1 MLHEV
6 LTEIVHTR
14 PQPKPVQKSN
24 RPGDL
29 LNVEADSVW
38 WTDCSRRHGW
48 KRLFTKGDVE
58 YWQRPGKEGR
68 EWSATLG
75 KCGQYFYVFSS
86 NAAPF
91 EANRAYTP
99 FAALTLLE
107 HNGNYSQTTQALKGT
122 DMAAPRSKQIG
133 VLWLKE
139 KKNDDG
145 SKLGYMTGY
154 IDNGIHGDIPIAIFR
169 IRDKQN
175 ENGPDYRMVLSQPV
189 TQPAQHIRKNRSKIL
204 TTISHFRG

>member
-1 MLHEV
+1 V
-6 LTEIVHTR
+6 ARGLTEIVNAR
-14 PQPKPVQKSN
+14 LQPKPVVKSN

-29 LNVEADSVW
+29 LNAQADMVW
-38 WTDCSRRHGW
+38 WGTLLTKHGW
-48 KRLFTKGDVE
+48 KLIMRKGEVE

-75 KCGQYFYVFSS
+75 GTGQYFYVFSS

-91 EANRAYTP
+91 ESNRAYTP

-107 HNGNYSQTTQALKGT
+107 HNGNYSDTTQSLKGQ
-122 DMAAPRSKQIG
+122 DMASPRSKQIG

-139 KKNDDG
+139 KKNNDG
-145 SKLGYMTGY
+145 STLRYFSGY
-154 IDNGIHGDIPIAIFR
+154 IDNGIHGDIPIVIFR

-175 ENGPDYRMVLSQPV
+175 ENGPDYNIVLSQPV
-189 TQPAQHIRKNRSKIL
+189 PQQTVQQEETQEEDEDIP
-204 TTISHFRG
+204 F